1 MAKEAGVSTAT
12 VSRVINNLGG
22 YSAETEAKVKK
33 TIEECGFT
41 PNVNAIGLR
50 TNKSHS
56 IGVIVPDITN
66 NFFAKIIHELD
77 LFFLKHKYS
86 LLICDSNEDYNL
98 ENMHI
103 NNLVEKN
110 VDGIIYISGQ
120 NEIKNINNVR
130 NIPVVY
136 IDRAP
141 QNAEVLILSD
151 NEEGGYLAGKELIS
165 KGCKKILFLRD
176 KRLAS
181 TIRQR
186 RRGLLKAL
194 DENNLSLDN
203 VMESTCYPVYED
215 ARDAIE
221 KLLDEEGCFFD
232 GIFATNDV
240 MALGC
245 IHALKNHNI
254 SVPQQ
259 VKVIGFD
266 NVPFSEFSNPPITT
280 ISQDTEALALKAGQ
294 TALDLICRKKI
305 KDKVTI
311 IPVTLVKRDST

>member
-77 LFFLKHKYS
+77 IFFLKHKYS
-86 LLICDSNEDYNL
+86 LLICDSNEDYDL

-151 NEEGGYLAGKELIS
+151 NEDGGYLAGKELIA

-176 KRLAS
+176 TRLAS

-186 RRGLLKAL
+186 RRGFLNAL
-194 DENNLSLDN
+194 DENGMALDN

-215 ARDAIE
+215 AKETIE
-221 KLLDEEGCFFD
+221 KLLDEKGCFFD

-259 VKVIGFD
+259 VKVVGFD
-266 NVPFSEFSNPPITT
+266 NVSFSEFSNPPITT

-305 KDKVTI
+305 KDQVTI